1 VSKTLLLLAAGLAL
15 AAGSAS
21 AAEIPARAIPVE
33 IWTSAHDELTDRLSA
48 AITLAMNDSQG
59 FASSFGKKQG
69 SLYVTITD
77 RVHWKIMGARA
88 QLTAP
93 IAIADRPPNAAP
105 IATGTVSC
113 RDDHLLECGGQVV
126 SLAQSVA
133 ARAHAPHGE
142 REASVSEP
150 PKR

>member
-1 VSKTLLLLAAGLAL
+1 VSKTFFLLVLAL
-15 AAGSAS
+15 STASAS
-21 AAEIPARAIPVE
+21 AAEVPARAIPVE
-33 IWTSAHDELTDRLSA
+33 IWTAAHDDLTDRLSA

-93 IAIADRPPNAAP
+93 FAIADRPPNAAP
-105 IATGTVSC
+105 LATGTVSC
-113 RDDHLLECGGQVV
+113 RDDQILECGGQVV

-133 ARAHAPHGE
+133 TRAHAQSARNE
-142 REASVSEP
+142 REAAVSQAA
-150 PKR
+150 RR